1 LRMSLRSAMLSR
13 CCRGLSM
20 LGFLLVLAWMPACAP
35 SGIYHTIQPGQTLY
49 RIAKTYQISEAE
61 LARVNRINDPTKLIV
76 GHKLYI
82 PGATRPR
89 QVDGPQQSR
98 SVATSPARS
107 APSSA
112 AQTAPATANPPA
124 AEAARKKTL
133 PAPSAPPKKAAA
145 PAPLKKGTF
154 SWPVKGKVVGR
165 FGPRGD
171 TNSKGIEI
179 SCREGESVI
188 AAAPG
193 KVIYSGRGIRGY
205 GNLII
210 IEHADD
216 YFTVYG
222 YNKQNLAK
230 TNDFVGQGDQVALC
244 GEPQNSQSSRLHFEI
259 RKGKSAVDPI
269 FYLP

>member
-1 LRMSLRSAMLSR
+1 
-13 CCRGLSM
+13 M
-20 LGFLLVLAWMPACAP
+20 LGIFLVLGWMPACAP

-61 LARVNRINDPTKLIV
+61 LARVNRINDPTRLKV

-89 QVDGPQQSR
+89 QVGAPTQPGP
-98 SVATSPARS
+98 VATSPARP
-107 APSSA
+107 AQPSA
-112 AQTAPATANPPA
+112 AQTPPATVKPPA
-124 AEAARKKTL
+124 AEATPKKVVTV
-133 PAPSAPPKKAAA
+133 PPAPPKTAVV

-154 SWPVKGKVVGR
+154 VWPVKGKVVSR

-179 SCREGESVI
+179 SCREGESVV

-205 GNLII
+205 GHLII
-210 IEHADD
+210 IEHGDD

-244 GEPQNSQSSRLHFEI
+244 GEPQNSKSSRLHFEI